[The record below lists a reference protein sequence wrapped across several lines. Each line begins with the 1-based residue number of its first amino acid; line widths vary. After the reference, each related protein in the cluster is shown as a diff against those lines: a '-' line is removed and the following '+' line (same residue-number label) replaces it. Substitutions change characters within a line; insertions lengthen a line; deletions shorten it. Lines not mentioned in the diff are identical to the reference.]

1 MIEVS
6 RGHLPRRLTGLEEHV
21 LRDFTNED
29 VPGVV
34 DLVVAAGLF
43 VREESDFLIEGLVGT
58 AGTTCVIDDADD
70 GRGLAAVVIYR
81 PEEAAD
87 RVFDL
92 TMLAVR
98 PDLQGQGR
106 GAALMR
112 YAEQDLRGQGQR
124 MLVVRTSGTAQY
136 DRTRA
141 FYRRLG
147 YTEHTRVPDYWAD
160 GDDLVMFSLR
170 L

>member
-1 MIEVS
+1 M
-6 RGHLPRRLTGLEEHV
+6 
-21 LRDFTNED
+21 LRTVTPED
-29 VPGVV
+29 VGAVV
-34 DLVVAAGLF
+34 DLVVAAGMFTRGDAGFL
-43 VREESDFLIEGLVGT
+43 EEALT
-58 AGTTCVIDDADD
+58 AAGTTCLIEDAQE
-70 GRGLAAVVIYR
+70 GGGLATVLLYR

-92 TMLAVR
+92 TMIAVR

-112 YAEQDLRGQGQR
+112 HAEQDLRDRGQR
-124 MLVVRTSGTAQY
+124 MLLVRTSGTAHY
-136 DRTRA
+136 DGTRA

-147 YTEHTRVPDYWAD
+147 YTEHVRVPDYWTD
-160 GDDLVMFSLR
+160 DDDLVLFTTR